1 MEVLTKQ
8 PPTGSSYHH
17 FITTNSFFRELKK
30 YYNHAL
36 PQFIKKE
43 KKTKHKMVLKDSLKL
58 TSFHSFFTILLYT
71 QLHPNNF
78 LAHSCPLGPCICSP
92 SARNPF
98 PQHLVIHIYLRFYL
112 NSSGSI
118 IQL

>member
-1 MEVLTKQ
+1 MITVTIQAINSPLLQMEVLTKQ

-43 KKTKHKMVLKDSLKL
+43 KKQNTRWSLR
-58 TSFHSFFTILLYT
+58 T
-71 QLHPNNF
+71 
-78 LAHSCPLGPCICSP
+78 
-92 SARNPF
+92 
-98 PQHLVIHIYLRFYL
+98 V
-112 NSSGSI
+112 
-118 IQL
+118 